1 MCVMRRERIN
11 LIGGNL
17 TPRWVGARLR
27 CVLLYS
33 QVRGGELYFHLRKK
47 GTFSPVEAQ
56 FFAAELTLAL
66 GHLHSIGIVYRAQ
79 QPASHQPPATP
90 PSTPAPASSLPPAS
104 ARRRHVHTRQ
114 RPSHQPQACMHSDGH
129 GVGDGGD
136 GWRQAIS
143 SPRMCWSA
151 WTATSSSLTLGWPRR
166 TSQKPTNRGRSVG
179 LLCASLC
186 GIVLL

>member
-1 MCVMRRERIN
+1 
-11 LIGGNL
+11 
-17 TPRWVGARLR
+17 
-27 CVLLYS
+27 
-33 QVRGGELYFHLRKK
+33 
-47 GTFSPVEAQ
+47 
-56 FFAAELTLAL
+56 
-66 GHLHSIGIVYRAQ
+66 
-79 QPASHQPPATP
+79 
-90 PSTPAPASSLPPAS
+90 
-104 ARRRHVHTRQ
+104 
-114 RPSHQPQACMHSDGH
+114 MHSDGH

-186 GIVLL
+186 GIVLLEGAPVRAWSPGTSPDRHLLRPPPPPPVVCVMCGQVPRPGGNPQHEDQGRLLLRGGLVDARGPAHRDAERQPTLHRLQHPAAPAGTHTPPSSAHPATTTTAHRRHPCAPHAT